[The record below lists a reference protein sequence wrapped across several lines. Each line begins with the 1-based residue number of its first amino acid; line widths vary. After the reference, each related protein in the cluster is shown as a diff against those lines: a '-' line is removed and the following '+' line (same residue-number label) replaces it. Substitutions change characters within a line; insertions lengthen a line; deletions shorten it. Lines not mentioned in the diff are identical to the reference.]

1 MFVSSWSSCET
12 VVAFRYV
19 EVGVNAVEQA
29 LEIGAIA
36 RSLYLAL
43 SRTDCL
49 CVETEEYKQYN
60 ITREKYLAETYPDA
74 SRRELQL
81 RRLTYF
87 FEHPFEGKEV
97 EKDCDRCLAM
107 KEYEDFIGEDD
118 VGLYVHGVTD

>member
-1 MFVSSWSSCET
+1 

-49 CVETEEYKQYN
+49 CVEN
-60 ITREKYLAETYPDA
+60 
-74 SRRELQL
+74 
-81 RRLTYF
+81 
-87 FEHPFEGKEV
+87 
-97 EKDCDRCLAM
+97 
-107 KEYEDFIGEDD
+107 EDFIGEDD